1 MTRDTWTITQFVC
14 NRGDRTVDHTLSAG
28 IHTGFVL
35 YTFISNTMSSAS
47 LTFAIARIRSLD
59 KTIKK
64 MSLEIIRLQVETSR
78 VETIE
83 QFKSVEAAFTVLRAK
98 LETVSKQRSMTMELV
113 RRLSASDAN
122 LNYVG

>member
-1 MTRDTWTITQFVC
+1 
-14 NRGDRTVDHTLSAG
+14 
-28 IHTGFVL
+28 
-35 YTFISNTMSSAS
+35 MSSAS